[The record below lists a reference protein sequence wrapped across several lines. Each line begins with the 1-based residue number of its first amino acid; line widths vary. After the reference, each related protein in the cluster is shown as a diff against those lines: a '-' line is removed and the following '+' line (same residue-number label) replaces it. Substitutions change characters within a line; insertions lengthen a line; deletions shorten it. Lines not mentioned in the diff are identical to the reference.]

1 MYGQNGQVSKPACT
15 LHNLLRQRVF
25 TLRSSKCISNIFQ
38 PDMESTSK
46 EASRKLTAKTNTAS
60 VAMLTDEAFTVA
72 AQSHPAEPTKVDVVG
87 RAGCQVETASSG
99 SHFTGTG
106 LQQQMQAQ
114 WKSVLRSWH
123 FRWQQDATAVNLLW
137 CKPQA

>member
-1 MYGQNGQVSKPACT
+1 MACTAQAVYGQNGQVSKPACT

-46 EASRKLTAKTNTAS
+46 EAGRKLTAKTNTAS

-106 LQQQMQAQ
+106 LQQQMQTQ
-114 WKSVLRSWH
+114 
-123 FRWQQDATAVNLLW
+123 
-137 CKPQA
+137 